1 MNARQ
6 AMSAYSNTQI
16 HSGIMDASPHKLTAM
31 LLAGA
36 VDRVNA
42 ARGAIEKGDVARRGE
57 MLGKTISILAQ
68 LQADLD
74 MSQGGEIA
82 QNLEALYDY
91 MIRGL
96 VDANRENDA
105 EKLDEIQVLLSEV
118 KAGWDGIKDQVGRL

>member
-96 VDANRENDA
+96 IDANRENDA
-105 EKLDEIQVLLSEV
+105 KKLDEVQALLSEV
-118 KAGWDGIKDQVGRL
+118 KSGWDGIKDQVGS

>member
-1 MNARQ
+1 MNARH

-16 HSGIMDASPHKLTAM
+16 HSGVMDATPYKLTAM
-31 LLAGA
+31 LLGGA

-42 ARGAIEKGDVARRGE
+42 ARGAIDKGDVALRGE
-57 MLGKTISILAQ
+57 MLGKTISIVAQ

-74 MSQGGEIA
+74 MDQGGEIA

-105 EKLDEIQVLLSEV
+105 KKLDEIQALLSEV
-118 KAGWDGIKDQVGRL
+118 KAGWDGIKDQVGS

>member
-105 EKLDEIQVLLSEV
+105 EKLDEVQALLSEV
-118 KAGWDGIKDQVGRL
+118 KVGWDGIKDQVGS

>member
-96 VDANRENDA
+96 VVANRENDA

-118 KAGWDGIKDQVGRL
+118 KSGWDGIKDQVGS

>member
-6 AMSAYSNTQI
+6 AMSAYSNTQV
-16 HSGIMDASPHKLTAM
+16 HSGVMDASPPKLTAM
-31 LLAGA
+31 LLGGA
-36 VDRVNA
+36 VDRINA

-74 MSQGGEIA
+74 MSPGGEIA

-91 MIRGL
+91 MIRCL

-105 EKLDEIQVLLSEV
+105 KKLDEVQALLSEV
-118 KAGWDGIKDQVGRL
+118 KAGWDGIKDQVGS

>member
-105 EKLDEIQVLLSEV
+105 EKLDEVQALLSEV
-118 KAGWDGIKDQVGRL
+118 KAGWDGIKDQVGS

>member
-118 KAGWDGIKDQVGRL
+118 KAGWDGIKDQVGS

>member
-16 HSGIMDASPHKLTAM
+16 HSGIMDATPHKLTAM
-31 LLAGA
+31 LLGGA
-36 VDRVNA
+36 ADRLNA

-74 MSQGGEIA
+74 MGQGGEIA

-105 EKLDEIQVLLSEV
+105 EKLGEIQVLLSEV
-118 KAGWDGIKDQVGRL
+118 KSGWDGIKDQVGS

>member
-74 MSQGGEIA
+74 MSRGGEIA

-105 EKLDEIQVLLSEV
+105 EKLDEIRVLLSEV
-118 KAGWDGIKDQVGRL
+118 KSGWDGIKDQVGRL

>member
-31 LLAGA
+31 LLSGA

-105 EKLDEIQVLLSEV
+105 KKLDEVQALLSEV
-118 KAGWDGIKDQVGRL
+118 KAGWDGIKDQVGG

>member
-118 KAGWDGIKDQVGRL
+118 KSGWDGIKDQVGS

>member
-105 EKLDEIQVLLSEV
+105 EKLDEIQALLSEV
-118 KAGWDGIKDQVGRL
+118 KSGWDGIKDQVGS

>member
-91 MIRGL
+91 MIRCL

-118 KAGWDGIKDQVGRL
+118 KSGWDGIKDQVGS

>member
-118 KAGWDGIKDQVGRL
+118 KSGWDAIKDQVGS

>member
-31 LLAGA
+31 LLGGA
-36 VDRVNA
+36 IDRVNA

-74 MSQGGEIA
+74 MSLGGEIA

-96 VDANRENDA
+96 VDANRENDGD
-105 EKLDEIQVLLSEV
+105 KLDEVQALLSEV
-118 KAGWDGIKDQVGRL
+118 KAGWDGIKDQVGS

>member
-1 MNARQ
+1 
-6 AMSAYSNTQI
+6 
-16 HSGIMDASPHKLTAM
+16 M
-31 LLAGA
+31 LLGGA
-36 VDRVNA
+36 VDRINA

-74 MSQGGEIA
+74 MNQGGEIA

-105 EKLDEIQVLLSEV
+105 KKLDEVQALLSEV
-118 KAGWDGIKDQVGRL
+118 KVGWDGIKDQVGS

>member
-6 AMSAYSNTQI
+6 AMSAYSNTQV
-16 HSGIMDASPHKLTAM
+16 HSGVMDASPHKLTAM

-118 KAGWDGIKDQVGRL
+118 KSGWDGIKDQVGS

>member
-1 MNARQ
+1 MNARH

-16 HSGIMDASPHKLTAM
+16 HSGVMDATPHKLTAM
-31 LLAGA
+31 LLGGA

-74 MSQGGEIA
+74 MDQGGEIA

-96 VDANRENDA
+96 VDANRENGEPMQVRDVA
-105 EKLDEIQVLLSEV
+105 EVV
-118 KAGWDGIKDQVGRL
+118 VGALQ

>member
-16 HSGIMDASPHKLTAM
+16 HSGVMDASPHKLTAM

-74 MSQGGEIA
+74 MDQGGEIA

-105 EKLDEIQVLLSEV
+105 KKLDEVQALLSEV
-118 KAGWDGIKDQVGRL
+118 KAGWDGIKDQVGS

>member
-31 LLAGA
+31 LLSGA
-36 VDRVNA
+36 VDRVNV

-96 VDANRENDA
+96 IDANRENDA
-105 EKLDEIQVLLSEV
+105 KKLDEVQALLSEV
-118 KAGWDGIKDQVGRL
+118 KAGWDGIKDQVGS

>member
-105 EKLDEIQVLLSEV
+105 KKLDEVQALLSEV
-118 KAGWDGIKDQVGRL
+118 KAGWDGIKDQVGS

>member
-31 LLAGA
+31 LLSGA
-36 VDRVNA
+36 VDRVNV

-96 VDANRENDA
+96 IDANRENDA
-105 EKLDEIQVLLSEV
+105 KKLDEAQALLSEV
-118 KAGWDGIKDQVGRL
+118 KAGWDGIKDQVGS

>member
-1 MNARQ
+1 MNARH

-16 HSGIMDASPHKLTAM
+16 HSGVMDATPYKLTAM
-31 LLAGA
+31 LLGGA

-42 ARGAIEKGDVARRGE
+42 ARGAIDKGDVALRGE
-57 MLGKTISILAQ
+57 MLGKTISIVAQ

-74 MSQGGEIA
+74 MDQGGEIA

-96 VDANRENDA
+96 VDANRENDGD
-105 EKLDEIQVLLSEV
+105 KLDEIQALLSEV
-118 KAGWDGIKDQVGRL
+118 KAGWDGIKDQVGS

>member
-96 VDANRENDA
+96 VVANREDDA

-118 KAGWDGIKDQVGRL
+118 KSGWDGIKDQVGS

>member
-1 MNARQ
+1 MNARH

-16 HSGIMDASPHKLTAM
+16 HSGVMDATPHKLTAM
-31 LLAGA
+31 LLGGA

-74 MSQGGEIA
+74 QGGEIA

-96 VDANRENDA
+96 VDANRENDG
-105 EKLDEIQVLLSEV
+105 EKLDEIQALLSEV
-118 KAGWDGIKDQVGRL
+118 KAGWDGIKDQVGG

>member
-1 MNARQ
+1 
-6 AMSAYSNTQI
+6 
-16 HSGIMDASPHKLTAM
+16 MDASPHKLTAM
-31 LLAGA
+31 LLGGA

-96 VDANRENDA
+96 VVANRENDA

-118 KAGWDGIKDQVGRL
+118 KSGWDGIKDQVGS

>member
-1 MNARQ
+1 MNARH

-16 HSGIMDASPHKLTAM
+16 HSGVMDATPYKLTAM
-31 LLAGA
+31 LLGGA

-74 MSQGGEIA
+74 MDQGGEIA

-105 EKLDEIQVLLSEV
+105 KKLDEVQALLSEV
-118 KAGWDGIKDQVGRL
+118 KAGWDGIKDQVGS